1 MVLAIL
7 NLLLPQ
13 HCHSVGEH
21 LLKVKVT
28 LFTYFKRLGCFLR
41 LLNLLYVDVLYE

>member
-1 MVLAIL
+1 MFFAFLT
-7 NLLLPQ
+7 LLMPQ

-28 LFTYFKRLGCFLR
+28 LFTYFTRLGCFLR